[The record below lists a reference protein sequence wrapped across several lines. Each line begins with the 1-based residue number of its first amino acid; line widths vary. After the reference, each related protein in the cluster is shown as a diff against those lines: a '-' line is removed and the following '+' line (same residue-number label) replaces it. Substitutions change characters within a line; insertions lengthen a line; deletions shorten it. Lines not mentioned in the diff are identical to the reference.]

1 MEDNGKTM
9 VGQATPEQIEAWK
22 KKHGEIFAVRCDGHV
37 AYLKKP
43 SRKALSYAS
52 VAGKT
57 DPIKFNE
64 ALLNDCFIGGS
75 EAVKTDDSLFLG
87 VSAKLAELIE
97 VKEAEL
103 EKL

>member
-1 MEDNGKTM
+1 MENKSLI
-9 VGQATPEQIEAWK
+9 GQVEQAQIEAWK
-22 KKHGEIFAVRCDGHV
+22 QKFGEIYAVKCDGHV

-43 SRKALSYAS
+43 SRRSISYAS

-64 ALLNDCFIGGS
+64 MLLNDCFIGGS
-75 EAVKTDDSLFLG
+75 EKVKTDDGLFLG

-97 VKEAEL
+97 VKESEL